1 MQNTLMRRLGL
12 AERTWFLLALIF
24 SALIGNFFE
33 RGQIALLLYLL
44 VPWGA
49 GLLYVRLKGRA
60 LRRGAANA
68 FLFAGM
74 AWMALVC
81 LLRQCFDLNRWLP
94 LALVTLYALAAS
106 QPQPGQS
113 AAARQS
119 ELRAVAAL
127 IVACVTP
134 MMLLAVVSVFL
145 GRPIPFLHES
155 RPIGI
160 SADGGFSERIRV
172 LIHPNG
178 TARAAVVAALMAIYL
193 IMVARR
199 RWAKALCGVCIA
211 ILTLAIVHAQSRTSN
226 IAYGAALGAL
236 AFRGV
241 WLRMEGRRGRAAVGI
256 AVWAAVALTVV
267 VVLGRIFTLDVWIAQ
282 SLAGQQET
290 AAVSR
295 AVTDGAVDVFSNG
308 RDEIWR
314 EALRYM
320 RARPVTF
327 LLGLGS
333 GEIQSV
339 VMDSASWTSTV
350 YTLHNSFVDC
360 LVRGGIPFLLCM
372 LGYLCMLVRP
382 ALRALTG
389 AEDAQHRGEAVPAI
403 LVGALLLISLTEVTI
418 FLSASFVNCVFFLAA
433 GHLLEMDAARKD
445 APAASICADKFDLC
459 IARRN
464 DMQKARS
471 DICEN
476 IRARFFRSG
485 IRRVC

>member
-1 MQNTLMRRLGL
+1 M
-12 AERTWFLLALIF
+12 
-24 SALIGNFFE
+24 
-33 RGQIALLLYLL
+33 
-44 VPWGA
+44 
-49 GLLYVRLKGRA
+49 
-60 LRRGAANA
+60 
-68 FLFAGM
+68 
-74 AWMALVC
+74 
-81 LLRQCFDLNRWLP
+81 
-94 LALVTLYALAAS
+94 
-106 QPQPGQS
+106 
-113 AAARQS
+113 
-119 ELRAVAAL
+119 
-127 IVACVTP
+127 
-134 MMLLAVVSVFL
+134 
-145 GRPIPFLHES
+145 
-155 RPIGI
+155 
-160 SADGGFSERIRV
+160 

-199 RWAKALCGVCIA
+199 RWTKALCGVCIA
-211 ILTLAIVHAQSRTSN
+211 ILTLAHRPRSVPHEQHRLWRGAGRAGVSA
-226 IAYGAALGAL
+226 AYGCAWKAA
-236 AFRGV
+236 
-241 WLRMEGRRGRAAVGI
+241 RAARSSELRSGRPSRSLWWSF
-256 AVWAAVALTVV
+256 WA
-267 VVLGRIFTLDVWIAQ
+267 GFFTLDVWIAQ

-320 RARPVTF
+320 RAHPVTF

-350 YTLHNSFVDC
+350 YTLHNSFVGC

-389 AEDAQHRGEAVPAI
+389 AQHRGEAVPAI
-403 LVGALLLISLTEVTI
+403 LVGALLLVSLTEVTI

-445 APAASICADKFDLC
+445 APAA
-459 IARRN
+459 
-464 DMQKARS
+464 
-471 DICEN
+471 
-476 IRARFFRSG
+476 
-485 IRRVC
+485 

>member
-1 MQNTLMRRLGL
+1 M
-12 AERTWFLLALIF
+12 
-24 SALIGNFFE
+24 
-33 RGQIALLLYLL
+33 
-44 VPWGA
+44 
-49 GLLYVRLKGRA
+49 
-60 LRRGAANA
+60 
-68 FLFAGM
+68 
-74 AWMALVC
+74 
-81 LLRQCFDLNRWLP
+81 
-94 LALVTLYALAAS
+94 
-106 QPQPGQS
+106 
-113 AAARQS
+113 
-119 ELRAVAAL
+119 
-127 IVACVTP
+127 
-134 MMLLAVVSVFL
+134 FL

-199 RWAKALCGVCIA
+199 RWTKALCGVCIA

-241 WLRMEGRRGRAAVGI
+241 WLRMEGRKGRAVVGI
-256 AVWAAVALTVV
+256 AVWAAVAVAVV

-282 SLAGQQET
+282 SLAGQQEA

-295 AVTDGAVDVFSNG
+295 AVTGGAVDVFSNG

-320 RARPVTF
+320 RAHPVTF

-403 LVGALLLISLTEVTI
+403 LVGALLLVSLTEVTI

-445 APAASICADKFDLC
+445 APAA
-459 IARRN
+459 
-464 DMQKARS
+464 
-471 DICEN
+471 
-476 IRARFFRSG
+476 
-485 IRRVC
+485 

>member
-1 MQNTLMRRLGL
+1 MQNTFRRRLGL

-24 SALIGNFFE
+24 SALIGNFFA
-33 RGQIALLLYLL
+33 RGQVALLLYLL

-49 GLLYVRLKGRA
+49 GQLYVRLKGGA

-94 LALVTLYALAAS
+94 LALVTLYALVAS

-113 AAARQS
+113 TDARQS

-145 GRPIPFLHES
+145 GRPIPFLNES

-193 IMVARR
+193 MMVARR
-199 RWAKALCGVCIA
+199 GWAKALCGVCIA

-241 WLRMEGRRGRAAVGI
+241 WLRMEGRKGRAVVGI
-256 AVWAAVALTVV
+256 AVWAAVAVAVV

-282 SLAGQQET
+282 SLARQQET

-295 AVTDGAVDVFSNG
+295 AVTNGAVDVFSNG

-320 RARPVTF
+320 RAHPVTF
-327 LLGLGS
+327 LLGMGS
-333 GEIQSV
+333 GEIQSI
-339 VMDSASWTSTV
+339 VMDSSSWTSKV
-350 YTLHNSFVDC
+350 FTLHNSFVDC

-372 LGYLCMLVRP
+372 AGYLCMLVRP

-433 GHLLEMDAARKD
+433 GHLLEMDAARRD
-445 APAASICADKFDLC
+445 APAA
-459 IARRN
+459 
-464 DMQKARS
+464 
-471 DICEN
+471 
-476 IRARFFRSG
+476 
-485 IRRVC
+485 

>member
-1 MQNTLMRRLGL
+1 MRSFWKRLGIS
-12 AERTWFLLALIF
+12 ERTWFLLALIF

-33 RGQIALLLYLL
+33 RGQVAMLLYLL

-49 GLLYVRLKGRA
+49 GQFYVRLKSGTF
-60 LRRGAANA
+60 RRGAANA
-68 FLFAGM
+68 FLFVGM

-81 LLRQCFDLNRWLP
+81 LLHQCLDLNRWLP
-94 LALVTLYALAAS
+94 LALVSLYALTAS

-113 AAARQS
+113 AGARRS
-119 ELRAVAAL
+119 ELRAAAAL

-155 RPIGI
+155 QPIGI
-160 SADGGFSERIRV
+160 YADGAISTRIRV

-193 IMVARR
+193 ILVSRR
-199 RWAKALCGVCIA
+199 RWVKALCGVCIA

-241 WLRMEGRRGRAAVGI
+241 WLRMEGRRGRAVAGI
-256 AVWAAVALTVV
+256 AAWAAVAVAVV
-267 VVLGRIFTLDVWIAQ
+267 VVLGKIFTLDVWIAQ
-282 SLAGQQET
+282 SLTGQQGA

-295 AVTDGAVDVFSNG
+295 AVADGAMDVFSNG

-320 RARPVTF
+320 REHPLTF
-327 LLGLGS
+327 LLGMGS

-339 VMDSASWTSTV
+339 VMDSSSWTSKV
-350 YTLHNSFVDC
+350 FTLHSSFVDC
-360 LVRGGIPFLLCM
+360 LVRGGVPFLLCM
-372 LGYLCMLVRP
+372 VGYLCMLVRP

-389 AEDAQHRGEAVPAI
+389 AEHPGEAMPAI
-403 LVGALLLISLTEVTI
+403 LVGTLLLVSLTEVTV
-418 FLSASFVNCVFFLAA
+418 FLSASFTNCVFFMAA

-445 APAASICADKFDLC
+445 A
-459 IARRN
+459 
-464 DMQKARS
+464 
-471 DICEN
+471 
-476 IRARFFRSG
+476 
-485 IRRVC
+485 